1 MFIELHSHADR
12 DLFVAVLD
20 LTDRFRCHPVVPT
33 IKLGAGR
40 PFAVADGDPIPA
52 SLPADEPVVPG
63 ASVRDWLK
71 VIVSDVD
78 FDASSFT
85 MQQLD
90 QPPPPRTRSAPA
102 FRSTLERLAARA
114 ITRDIGGGP
123 TDATPAQWS
132 ASTLVLEVR
141 VP

>member
-1 MFIELHSHADR
+1 
-12 DLFVAVLD
+12 VLD
-20 LTDRFRCHPVVPT
+20 LTDRFRCHPVVAT
-33 IKLGAGR
+33 VKLGAGR
-40 PFAVADGDPIPA
+40 SFAIADGDPVPA
-52 SLPADEPVVPG
+52 SLPADDAVVPG

-85 MQQLD
+85 LHPLD
-90 QPPPPRTRSAPA
+90 HPPPPTTRGNRA
-102 FRSTLERLAARA
+102 FRSTLDRIAARA
-114 ITRDIGGGP
+114 MTRDLGGADPDEEAP
-123 TDATPAQWS
+123 TAQWT

>member
-1 MFIELHSHADR
+1 DR

-33 IKLGAGR
+33 VKLGAGR
-40 PFAVADGDPIPA
+40 PLAVADGDPIPA
-52 SLPADEPVVPG
+52 SLPVDEDVVSG
-63 ASVRDWLK
+63 AAVRDWLK

-90 QPPPPRTRSAPA
+90 QPPPPATRSGTV
-102 FRSTLERLAARA
+102 FRSTL
-114 ITRDIGGGP
+114 D
-123 TDATPAQWS
+123 
-132 ASTLVLEVR
+132 
-141 VP
+141 